1 MSMSVLQMDGVR
13 AEAAS
18 ESTDIILAM
27 KRATDGTCKPVGVAR
42 EMLSCS
48 TVRVVPIGDIRTHRE
63 GK

>member
-1 MSMSVLQMDGVR
+1 MNVLHMEGVR

-27 KRATDGTCKPVGVAR
+27 KRAMDGTCKSVGVAR
-42 EMLSCS
+42 DMLSCR
-48 TVRVVPIGDIRTHRE
+48 TVRAVPIGDTRAHRE

>member
-1 MSMSVLQMDGVR
+1 MVDITSLSVLHMDGVR

-42 EMLSCS
+42 DMLSCS
-48 TVRVVPIGDIRTHRE
+48 TVRAAL
-63 GK
+63 